1 VASDERDKEERVL
14 SLDAMKS
21 LVRHYMED
29 GFAVGDLRVFDETLS
44 PTFLDHNGFA
54 DQQPGLAEVKRE
66 YRLFRQAFPDLQVT
80 IEDLIAGA
88 DRVVI
93 RTRLRA
99 THSGVFQGRAPTRK
113 RIVVEAVS
121 IFRIEAGK
129 IVERWGPTSD
139 FMRQLT
145 PEP

>member
-1 VASDERDKEERVL
+1 VL

-29 GFAVGDLRVFDETLS
+29 GFAAGNLSIFDETLS
-44 PTFLDHNGFA
+44 PIFLDHNGFA

-66 YRLFRQAFPDLQVT
+66 YHLFRSAFPDLQVT
-80 IEDLIAGA
+80 IEDLIAEA

-93 RTRLRA
+93 RTRLHA

-113 RIVVEAVS
+113 CIAIEAIS
-121 IFRIEAGK
+121 IFRIEADK
-129 IVERWGPTSD
+129 IVERWGLNTD
-139 FMRQLT
+139 LMRQLT
-145 PEP
+145 AEP